1 MFKKSPL
8 PGLLLSILAYFALWL
23 LVPRATFLPHIISI
37 IDAGILITKGPAA
50 FLLSLGAVAI
60 MALPTVAFMAI
71 QIALVY
77 FFAKLKLDFWR
88 ALLALTLSVGLIAGM
103 LAIVIFQHRLPA
115 QLHHYPTL
123 KDHLDIMSIYYG
135 PLAMPMNVLKVLAAA
150 SIGCLVAVRVRDKNL
165 LLPVVMI
172 AACIDFWTVFFG
184 PVAAMLK
191 HAPNIA
197 PAVSAPIP
205 QVGTGTFMPIT
216 MIGPGDFLFMAL
228 VFAAVHQHKMNGA
241 RNYLFVFCAM
251 SLGMLAVMFG
261 LCNSLPALIVLAV
274 AVVSANWREFHL
286 TRQEKISVLIV
297 AVLLLGLM
305 TAAWSVLKAR
315 VEKNMDHKPKS
326 VSMAMRKI

>member
-1 MFKKSPL
+1 MFKKSPV

-23 LVPRATFLPHIISI
+23 LVPRATLLPHIISI
-37 IDAGILITKGPAA
+37 IDAGLLITKGPAA
-50 FLLSLGAVAI
+50 FLLSFGAMAI

-88 ALLALTLSVGLIAGM
+88 GALALALSIGLIAAILG
-103 LAIVIFQHRLPA
+103 IVILPLRLPA
-115 QLHHYPTL
+115 KLHHYPNL
-123 KDHLDIMSIYYG
+123 REHIFIMANYYG
-135 PLAMPMNVLKVLAAA
+135 PLAIPLNVLKVLAAA

-241 RNYLFVFCAM
+241 RNYLFVTCAM
-251 SLGMLAVMFG
+251 TLGMLAVLFG
-261 LCNSLPALIVLAV
+261 FVSALPALIVLAPLFQLACSIWQLRHEPVSV
-274 AVVSANWREFHL
+274 ASPEYVGE
-286 TRQEKISVLIV
+286 
-297 AVLLLGLM
+297 
-305 TAAWSVLKAR
+305 
-315 VEKNMDHKPKS
+315 
-326 VSMAMRKI
+326 